1 MDKRRNIMSSSEI
14 RMLIKNVGQHISDK
28 PSVIHIREVVQV
40 TIKNIVV
47 INGKE
52 VEVKDLPDA
61 ELLAE
66 KLNRRALTA
75 RNYTEEKTA

>member
-1 MDKRRNIMSSSEI
+1 MN
-14 RMLIKNVGQHISDK
+14 GQHISDN

-52 VEVKDLPDA
+52 VEIRDLPDA
-61 ELLAE
+61 ELFAE
-66 KLNRRALTA
+66 KLNRKVLTE
-75 RNYTEEKTA
+75 RNYEEDR

>member
-1 MDKRRNIMSSSEI
+1 M
-14 RMLIKNVGQHISDK
+14 
-28 PSVIHIREVVQV
+28 

-52 VEVKDLPDA
+52 VEIRDLPDA

-66 KLNRRALTA
+66 KLNRKALTA

>member
-1 MDKRRNIMSSSEI
+1 MSNWRIKR
-14 RMLIKNVGQHISDK
+14 VGQHISDN

-40 TIKNIVV
+40 TIKNIVI

-61 ELLAE
+61 ELFAE
-66 KLNRRALTA
+66 KLNRKALTE
-75 RNYTEEKTA
+75 RNYEEDR

>member
-1 MDKRRNIMSSSEI
+1 
-14 RMLIKNVGQHISDK
+14 MLIKNVGQHISDN

-52 VEVKDLPDA
+52 VEIRDLPDA

-66 KLNRRALTA
+66 KLNRKALTA
-75 RNYTEEKTA
+75 RNYAEEKTA

>member
-1 MDKRRNIMSSSEI
+1 MDN
-14 RMLIKNVGQHISDK
+14 

-52 VEVKDLPDA
+52 VEIRDLPDA

-66 KLNRRALTA
+66 KLNRKALTA

>member
-1 MDKRRNIMSSSEI
+1 MDN
-14 RMLIKNVGQHISDK
+14 

-40 TIKNIVV
+40 TIKNIVI

-52 VEVKDLPDA
+52 VEIRDLPDA

-66 KLNRRALTA
+66 KLNRKALTA
-75 RNYTEEKTA
+75 RNYAEEKTA

>member
-1 MDKRRNIMSSSEI
+1 MDNLTI
-14 RMLIKNVGQHISDK
+14 
-28 PSVIHIREVVQV
+28 IHIREVVQV

-66 KLNRRALTA
+66 KLNRKALTA

>member
-1 MDKRRNIMSSSEI
+1 MDN
-14 RMLIKNVGQHISDK
+14 

-52 VEVKDLPDA
+52 VEIKDLPDA
-61 ELLAE
+61 ELFAE
-66 KLNRRALTA
+66 KLNRKALTA
-75 RNYTEEKTA
+75 RN

>member
-1 MDKRRNIMSSSEI
+1 
-14 RMLIKNVGQHISDK
+14 MLIKNVGQHISDK

-66 KLNRRALTA
+66 KLNRKALTA
-75 RNYTEEKTA
+75 RNYKEDR

>member
-1 MDKRRNIMSSSEI
+1 MDN
-14 RMLIKNVGQHISDK
+14 

-52 VEVKDLPDA
+52 VEIKELPDA
-61 ELLAE
+61 ELFAE
-66 KLNRRALTA
+66 KLNRKALTA
-75 RNYTEEKTA
+75 RNYEEDR

>member
-1 MDKRRNIMSSSEI
+1 MDN
-14 RMLIKNVGQHISDK
+14 
-28 PSVIHIREVVQV
+28 PTCIHIREVVQV

-66 KLNRRALTA
+66 KLNRKALTA
-75 RNYTEEKTA
+75 RNYEEDR

>member
-1 MDKRRNIMSSSEI
+1 MDN
-14 RMLIKNVGQHISDK
+14 

-52 VEVKDLPDA
+52 VEIKDLPDA
-61 ELLAE
+61 ELFAE
-66 KLNRRALTA
+66 KLNRKALTE
-75 RNYTEEKTA
+75 RNYEEDR

>member
-1 MDKRRNIMSSSEI
+1 MDN
-14 RMLIKNVGQHISDK
+14 

-61 ELLAE
+61 ELFAE
-66 KLNRRALTA
+66 KLNRKALTE
-75 RNYTEEKTA
+75 RNYEEDR

>member
-1 MDKRRNIMSSSEI
+1 MDN
-14 RMLIKNVGQHISDK
+14 

-47 INGKE
+47 IDGEE
-52 VEVKDLPDA
+52 VEIRDLPDA
-61 ELLAE
+61 ELFAE
-66 KLNRRALTA
+66 KLNRKALTA

>member
-1 MDKRRNIMSSSEI
+1 MDN
-14 RMLIKNVGQHISDK
+14 

-52 VEVKDLPDA
+52 VEIKDLPDA
-61 ELLAE
+61 ELFAE
-66 KLNRRALTA
+66 KLNRKVLTA
-75 RNYTEEKTA
+75 RNYEEDR

>member
-1 MDKRRNIMSSSEI
+1 MDN
-14 RMLIKNVGQHISDK
+14 

-52 VEVKDLPDA
+52 VEIRDLPDA
-61 ELLAE
+61 ELFSE
-66 KLNRRALTA
+66 KLNRKALIA

>member
-1 MDKRRNIMSSSEI
+1 MDNLTI
-14 RMLIKNVGQHISDK
+14 
-28 PSVIHIREVVQV
+28 IHIREVVQV

-61 ELLAE
+61 ELLVE
-66 KLNRRALTA
+66 KLNRKALTA

>member
-1 MDKRRNIMSSSEI
+1 MN
-14 RMLIKNVGQHISDK
+14 GQHISDK

-66 KLNRRALTA
+66 KLNRKALTA
-75 RNYTEEKTA
+75 RNYEEDR

>member
-1 MDKRRNIMSSSEI
+1 M
-14 RMLIKNVGQHISDK
+14 
-28 PSVIHIREVVQV
+28 

-66 KLNRRALTA
+66 KLNRKALTA
-75 RNYTEEKTA
+75 RYEKNHTSVDISYRRTGTRKN

>member
-1 MDKRRNIMSSSEI
+1 MDNP
-14 RMLIKNVGQHISDK
+14 VC
-28 PSVIHIREVVQV
+28 IHIREVVQV

-52 VEVKDLPDA
+52 VEIRDLPDA

-66 KLNRRALTA
+66 KLNRKALTA

>member
-1 MDKRRNIMSSSEI
+1 MN
-14 RMLIKNVGQHISDK
+14 GQHISDN

-61 ELLAE
+61 ELFAE
-66 KLNRRALTA
+66 KLNRKALTE
-75 RNYTEEKTA
+75 RNYEEDR